1 MSRRAG
7 IKMPRA
13 GNTAGMDWFPTVELR
28 TKIADITQR
37 LIDAYHAPGPKRGHA
52 AALPPVD
59 ELVLTMLSQSTT
71 DVNSWRGFQALR
83 ARFPSW
89 DAVADA
95 PVEEIE
101 TAIHA
106 CGLSQQKA
114 PRIKATLQ
122 RLREEHGSITLDF
135 LAELPPDEALA
146 YLMSFHGVGR
156 KTASC
161 VLLFSLGMPV
171 MPVDT
176 HILRVAR
183 RLQLIPDDATA
194 DQAHDLLEALL
205 PEEAYYD
212 FHVNTI
218 AHGRQ
223 TCTARHPACPRC
235 PVLALCPFAAY
246 GAWGTRAGK
255 TE

>member
-1 MSRRAG
+1 
-7 IKMPRA
+7 
-13 GNTAGMDWFPTVELR
+13 MDWFPTMELR
-28 TKIADITQR
+28 TKIADVTQR

-52 AALPPVD
+52 ASLPPVD

-71 DVNSWRGFQALR
+71 DVNSWRGFTALR
-83 ARFPSW
+83 ERFSSW

-101 TAIHA
+101 AAIRA
-106 CGLSQQKA
+106 CGLSRQKA
-114 PRIKATLQ
+114 PRIQAVLQ
-122 RLREEHGSITLDF
+122 RLREEHGRITLDF
-135 LAELPPDEALA
+135 LAQKPPDEALA

-161 VLLFSLGMPV
+161 VLLFSLDMPV

-183 RLQLIPDDATA
+183 RLGLIPDEATA

-205 PEEAYYD
+205 PEEAYYV

-218 AHGRQ
+218 THGRQ
-223 TCTARHPACPRC
+223 TCTARNPACPRC
-235 PVLALCPFAAY
+235 PVLELCPYAGF
-246 GAWGTRAGK
+246 GAWGKRAGNP
-255 TE
+255 E